1 MKKIVLL
8 FAICLFSVALSAQ
21 ENGISA
27 TEEVSLTESQ
37 IDSSFYGINIFSLVS
52 HSESDE
58 GTVKISQSS
67 DVLSGMDKHITANK
81 SKKINGW
88 RIRIYFDNNQNA
100 RSQSE
105 TIAKNF
111 ANEYP
116 GVGVYR
122 SHVSPYFKVTVG
134 DFRTKYE
141 AQRFSNTIKSKYPSV
156 FLVRENIT
164 YPSL

>member
-21 ENGISA
+21 ENIISA

-156 FLVRENIT
+156 FLVRETIT